1 MKNKKY
7 VWIAG
12 WLCSFPLFV
21 GAQEAR
27 PLTDS
32 YRLFQ
37 DGKELF
43 LRQNYAA
50 AHQVLNRYAKGAK
63 AAKDMDEVDYMLAC
77 TAYELHQP
85 DCIAQLEA
93 YLEAHPESRYRNRV
107 EALIGSAYFFEGK
120 YGEAIALLKSCDFDS
135 LGENDRED
143 CVFRLAES
151 YMKIGNL
158 EEAHAWFQVLKAVG
172 TRYQTDGVYHMA
184 YIDYVQH
191 RYGEA
196 LKGFQE
202 VSNTKEYNRLAPY
215 YIADIWLAQGKTGQ
229 ARQLATD
236 FLQKYPNEEMS
247 GEMHRIAGE
256 AAYKMND
263 FTTAVQELE
272 AYGHSAEMKS
282 QKVARNAYYALGMS
296 YYQMRVF
303 SKAAACLGEATTLD
317 DAMTQN
323 AYLHRGLAFL
333 ELKDRNMARLSFEQ
347 AAAADFNHAIK
358 EQALYNYALS
368 IHETSYSPFAESV
381 TVFERF
387 LNEFPKSAYTDKVN
401 DYLIEVY
408 MNTRSYMAALKS
420 IAKISQPGDR
430 ILEAKQKLLFR
441 VGTQAFAQAAFENAI
456 EYFGQSLQL
465 GRFNQQTKADAY
477 FWRGESKYRL
487 EQYDQAAADYRQ
499 YLEFATDKMSDEYG
513 LALYNLGYTSF
524 KQKQYGA
531 AKQWFDRCVASGAV
545 KDAAVKGD
553 AYNRAGD
560 CYFFGRQFTE
570 ARELYANAVRV
581 NPQLGDYSLFQE
593 AFVKGLQKDYLGKV
607 STLNK
612 LLADYPSSQYIDDA
626 LYEQGRAFVQQEQ
639 ADNAIERYQLLVD
652 RYPDSPL
659 ARKAANEIGLLYYQN
674 DRYNDA
680 ITAYKKVISTYP
692 GSDEARM
699 AQRDLKSV
707 YIDLNKVDDYVAF
720 ASTIPGGANFD
731 VNERDSLT
739 YVAAERVYM
748 RGDIPSAKTSFVRYL
763 QSFPEGAFSVNVSY
777 YLGLIAYNENDFAS
791 AAQYL
796 NKVIEYPTSK
806 FSTEAMDICASMAY
820 KEKDYVKALGFY
832 KQLVDR
838 AASQEERLQAETGAL
853 RSAWLS
859 GDATETITAAS
870 SMLAQNKLMPELE
883 NEARYYRAKS
893 LVNTGKTT
901 EAMEDWK
908 ALSKDTRNVYGA
920 EAKYLVAQYL
930 FDQGK
935 TQEAEAEV
943 LKYIE
948 VSTPHAYWLAR
959 SFVLLSD
966 VYVKL
971 GRQVDAKQYLLSL
984 KQNYQAEDDIAE
996 MIESRLEKLNVQQKA
1011 QSNAQPVQ

>member
-1 MKNKKY
+1 MKKKY

-21 GAQEAR
+21 GAQQVQ

-43 LRQNYAA
+43 LRQDYAA
-50 AHQVLNRYAKGAK
+50 AHQVLNKYVKEAKV
-63 AAKDMDEVDYMLAC
+63 AKDMDEVDYMLAC
-77 TAYELHQP
+77 TAYELRMP
-85 DCIAQLEA
+85 DCISRLEE
-93 YLEAHPESRYRNRV
+93 YLENHPESRYRNRV
-107 EALIGSAYFFEGK
+107 DALIGSAYFFEGK
-120 YGEAIALLKSCDFDS
+120 YGEAIAMLKSCDFDG
-135 LGENDRED
+135 LGDKDRED
-143 CVFRLAES
+143 CIFRLAES
-151 YMKIGNL
+151 YMNIGNL
-158 EEAHAWFQVLKAVG
+158 EEARAWFEVLNAVG
-172 TRYQTDGVYHMA
+172 TRYKTDGVYHMA
-184 YIDYVQH
+184 YIDYVQK
-191 RYGEA
+191 RYDAA
-196 LKGFQE
+196 LNGFRKVMNSKQ
-202 VSNTKEYNRLAPY
+202 YNRLAPY
-215 YIADIWLAQGKTGQ
+215 YIADILLVQGKTGE
-229 ARQLATD
+229 ARQMAAD
-236 FLQKYPNEEMS
+236 FLEKYPNEEKS
-247 GEMHRIAGE
+247 GEMHRVAGE
-256 AAYKMND
+256 AAYQMND
-263 FTTAVQELE
+263 FTTAVEELE
-272 AYGHSAEMKS
+272 AYRSSTEQVS
-282 QKVARNAYYALGMS
+282 RNAYYALGMS

-323 AYLHRGLAFL
+323 AYLHRGLAYL

-347 AAAADFNHAIK
+347 AAATDFNMQIK

-387 LNEFPKSAYTDKVN
+387 LNEFPNSAYTDKVN

-408 MNTRSYMAALKS
+408 MNTRSYTAALQS
-420 IAKISQPGDR
+420 IAKISRPGDR

-456 EYFGQSLQL
+456 EYFSQSLQL
-465 GRFNQQTKADAY
+465 GRYNQQTKANAY

-487 EQYDQAAADYRQ
+487 EQYPQAAADYRQ
-499 YLEFATDKMSDEYG
+499 YLEFATDRQSDEYG
-513 LALYNLGYTSF
+513 LALYNLGYTAF
-524 KQKQYGA
+524 KQKQYGT
-531 AKQWFDRCVASGAV
+531 AKTWFDRCIASGAV
-545 KDAAVKGD
+545 KDPAVKGD

-560 CYFFGRQFTE
+560 CYFFARQFDQ
-570 ARELYANAVRV
+570 ARQQYANAVSV
-581 NPQLGDYSLFQE
+581 NAQLGDYSLFQE

-607 STLNK
+607 ATLNK
-612 LLADYPSSQYIDDA
+612 LLSDYPASQYIDDA

-639 ADNAIERYQLLVD
+639 TDNAIERYQLLVK

-659 ARKAANEIGLLYYQN
+659 SRKAANEIGLLYYQN
-674 DRYNDA
+674 DRYNEA
-680 ITAYKKVISTYP
+680 IAAYKKVISTYP

-707 YIDLNKVDDYVAF
+707 YIDLNKVDDYVAY

-731 VNERDSLT
+731 ISERDSLT
-739 YVAAERVYM
+739 YVAAERAYM
-748 RGDIPSAKTSFVRYL
+748 RGDIASAKSSFIHYL
-763 QSFPEGAFSVNVSY
+763 QSFPEGAFCVNSSY
-777 YLGLIAYNENDFAS
+777 YLGLIAYNENDFAN
-791 AAQYL
+791 AAQFL
-796 NKVIEYPTSK
+796 NKVIEYPNSK
-806 FSTEAMDICASMAY
+806 FSTEAMGLCADMAY
-820 KEKDYVKALGFY
+820 KDKDYVKALGFY
-832 KQLVDR
+832 KQMVDR
-838 AASQEERLQAETGAL
+838 SSNQEERLRAETGAL

-893 LVNTGKTT
+893 LVNTGKTA
-901 EAMEDWK
+901 EAMADWK
-908 ALSKDTRNVYGA
+908 ALSTDTRNVYGA

-935 TQEAEAEV
+935 THEAEAEV

-984 KQNYQAEDDIAE
+984 KQNYQANDDIAE
-996 MIESRLEKLNVQQKA
+996 MIETRLEKLNAQQKA
-1011 QSNAQPVQ
+1011 QQGVQQNVQ